1 MSMGSREEDI
11 TFMNGSSILLSL
23 HTHTQTQSKQ
33 NKKPQSVTS
42 LVSDWFWCVLNL
54 LNMLS
59 VTASTYISVCLF
71 WLSGTHISWIWAH
84 LHKSLWPLEW
94 GRIDAVL
101 ILHLYLKRPCRFLL
115 NLLCF
120 CNCHK
125 TNVMGISV
133 GGSSPANMP
142 QPSEAWSRASA
153 ELQEQEKASLD
164 QWD

>member
-1 MSMGSREEDI
+1 MQFCCLSSR
-11 TFMNGSSILLSL
+11 T
-23 HTHTQTQSKQ
+23 
-33 NKKPQSVTS
+33 
-42 LVSDWFWCVLNL
+42 LN
-54 LNMLS
+54 NMWEKSRIFKEKLDFYLG
-59 VTASTYISVCLF
+59 TVCLF

-164 QWD
+164 QWSPSWPTDAWTFPLWLITGYWL